1 MSISDYIVV
10 VSGLPRSGTSLMM
23 QMLDAGGMPL
33 LVDHERKPDEDN
45 PKGYYEFEKVKEI
58 EYDSS
63 WLDQAKG
70 KAVKI
75 VSPLLQ
81 HLKIGDNYRY
91 KIIFMQRDLDEVL
104 ASQKKMAQRL
114 KKQEDSVDDRIL
126 KQNYIKHLE
135 EIEDWLEKQKNIEVL
150 CVKYT
155 DVLSHPDIVADEV
168 CSFLGIDLNREAMTK
183 VVDPSL
189 YRQKSSGAEE
199 KPIEAA
205 QQDEADRE
213 VIMNRLKD
221 LGYL

>member
-1 MSISDYIVV
+1 MSISEYIVV

-58 EYDSS
+58 EKDSS
-63 WLDQAKG
+63 WLDQARG

-81 HLKIGDNYRY
+81 HLRIGGNNRY

-104 ASQKKMAQRL
+104 ASQKKMAERL
-114 KKQEDSVDDRIL
+114 KKQEDSVDDETL
-126 KQNYIKHLE
+126 KKNYIRHLE
-135 EIEDWLEKQKNIEVL
+135 EVEDWLERQENIDVL

-168 CSFLGIDLNREAMTK
+168 CSFLGMDLNREAMSK

-189 YRQKSSGAEE
+189 YRQKASEKKEE
-199 KPIEAA
+199 SPEKV

>member
-58 EYDSS
+58 EKDSS
-63 WLDQAKG
+63 WLDQARG

-81 HLKIGDNYRY
+81 HLRTGDNYRY

-114 KKQEDSVDDRIL
+114 KKQEDSVDDEIL
-126 KQNYIKHLE
+126 KQNYMKHLE
-135 EIEDWLEKQKNIEVL
+135 EIEGWLEKQENIDVL
-150 CVKYT
+150 CVRYT
-155 DVLSHPDIVADEV
+155 DVLNHPDIVADEV
-168 CSFLGIDLNREAMTK
+168 CSFLGIDLNMEAMRK

-189 YRQKSSGAEE
+189 YRQKSSGTEE
-199 KPIEAA
+199 KPSEVTP
-205 QQDEADRE
+205 QQEADRE